1 MDKLK
6 LWAGIFL
13 LVFIIGSF
21 GCDKNDNEDDDVFLV
36 EVIGEGMDCGST
48 FLIQFQEEDENK
60 VRKYHENSN
69 AFYPVFYANNLR
81 EEHKKTGLFL
91 NIKLENLR
99 DRKSNLPFCTMM
111 GPGYAHVYIK
121 TSETISLTLP

>member
-1 MDKLK
+1 MNKFKL
-6 LWAGIFL
+6 LSGIFL
-13 LVFIIGSF
+13 LVFIVGSF
-21 GCDKNDNEDDDVFLV
+21 GCDKNDEEDVVFLV
-36 EVIGEGMDCGST
+36 EVIGKGMDCGST
-48 FLIQFQEEDENK
+48 FLIRFQEEDENK

-99 DRKSNLPFCTMM
+99 DRKSNLPFCTTM

-121 TSETISLTLP
+121 TSETISLVFP